1 MSADLRRA
9 FGHYPTGVAVIT
21 TSGLTGEPVGMTAN
35 SFSSLSLD
43 PPLVLWSIARTSGN
57 FHVFCTARHFAV
69 HVLHAGQSALARL
82 FAMKDCDRFAGLPT
96 TTGLSGAP
104 ILGDYHACFDCV
116 THDIMDGGDH
126 VIVVGRVVHCDE
138 RPGDPLIFY
147 KGRFV
152 GQPVTIDLS
161 MQL

>member
-9 FGHYPTGVAVIT
+9 FGHYPTGVTIIT
-21 TSGLTGEPVGMTAN
+21 TSGPRGERIGMTAN

-57 FHVFCTARHFAV
+57 CNVFCSAKQFAV
-69 HVLHAGQSALARL
+69 HVLHAGQSAIARQ
-82 FAMKDCDRFAGLPT
+82 FALKERDRFAGLPT

-104 ILGDYHACFDCV
+104 ILDDYHACFDCV
-116 THDIMDGGDH
+116 THDILEGGDH
-126 VIVVGRVVHCDE
+126 VIVVGRVIHCDE

-152 GQPVTIDLS
+152 GQAVTIDLP